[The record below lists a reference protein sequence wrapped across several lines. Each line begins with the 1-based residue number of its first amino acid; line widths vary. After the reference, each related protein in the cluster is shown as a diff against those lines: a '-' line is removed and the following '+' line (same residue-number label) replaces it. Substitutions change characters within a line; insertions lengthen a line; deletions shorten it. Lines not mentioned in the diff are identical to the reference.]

1 MKILA
6 PILAGTVLG
15 LVLVGTVAYLAMTYT
30 DDILEYL

>member
-1 MKILA
+1 VKNLA

-15 LVLVGTVAYLAMTYT
+15 LALVGTVAYLAMTHT

>member
-1 MKILA
+1 MKTLA

-15 LVLVGTVAYLAMTYT
+15 LVIAGTVAYIAMTYT